1 MTDPSDTGAP
11 RAWPATAW
19 SRRSLARAIRTSF
32 LALLLLAPRS
42 SGDLAAQQI
51 GSGDGVRFGITA
63 GGIST
68 VGLAIE
74 FFHDHRS
81 LDITVGTWSFR
92 DVSVSVVGKEY
103 FGAGALHPFVGGGL
117 WIVAAAPPGERL
129 GLAAVLRAPIGVDW
143 RAVGGHSLGLTMNV
157 NRALA
162 VRRTD
167 PGDQLPLNRRLVPLP
182 GVYYR
187 WTR

>member
-1 MTDPSDTGAP
+1 MSDRSDTGAP

-19 SRRSLARAIRTSF
+19 PRRPLARAVLISC
-32 LALLLLAPRS
+32 LALLLLAPGPS
-42 SGDLAAQQI
+42 SRLAAQQI

-68 VGLAIE
+68 VGFAIE
-74 FFHDHRS
+74 FFHDHHS

-103 FGAGALHPFVGGGL
+103 LGAGALHPFVGGGL
-117 WIVAAAPPGERL
+117 WVVAAAPPGERL

-143 RAVGGHSLGLTMNV
+143 RAVGRHSLGLTMNV

-167 PGDQLPLNRRLVPLP
+167 PEDQLPLNRRLVPLP